1 METAFKKWCVEN
13 CLTARMI
20 EERTGIKRRTIQTY
34 FNGSRSPSKPTRK
47 ILREKLGEETR
58 HLFD

>member
-1 METAFKKWCVEN
+1 METEFKKWCVDN

-20 EERTGIKRRTIQTY
+20 EEKTGIKRRTIQTY

-47 ILREKLGEETR
+47 VLREKLGVDTR
-58 HLFD
+58 LFFD